1 MNNEKDAIYTLLRD
15 AYFGDGQFE
24 SGGAL
29 VKHARESAE
38 NYAKRRRL
46 AYYLNYTGPIVNA
59 SVDPIF
65 RNEIAREYNDT
76 AKFKVF
82 LDDADRTG
90 ADLQNYIR
98 RMAVAAKLYGVV
110 YIVVNNEASI
120 GATVQDNLD
129 MRALPY
135 LTAVLPQ
142 NVTHWKFDERGRLIE
157 FTYKDTVQDA
167 EDKTRVRFYLWT
179 VQEWQV
185 QDENRQT
192 IARGDNNIGRVP
204 VVQWFGRSTNPMEML
219 PSPEFLS
226 VAQTNYHVYQLCS
239 WHTQILQ
246 NQTFNILTLPN
257 SGQEDIT
264 IGTNNVLTYPP
275 ESTHTPA
282 FIAPDA
288 APANV
293 LTDQIDRL
301 IREMYRMS
309 GLDSVIGV
317 QTAKSGV
324 ARQWDF
330 ERTNQRL
337 VDFAIQCEEAE
348 KAIVALYEAWT
359 GERINYT
366 CEYPRDFKIAD
377 VAADLAEA
385 QQAIDLGFDSK
396 SFRVEV
402 ARKVLTAYL
411 PNIEPDV
418 YDAVI
423 SEMEAAADA
432 ITRAEEFANESNG
445 DESTGAKV

>member
-1 MNNEKDAIYTLLRD
+1 MDIQNREKIYQLLRD

-24 SGGAL
+24 GGGAL
-29 VKHARESAE
+29 VKHERESAG
-38 NYAKRRRL
+38 NYVKRRAL

-65 RNEIAREYNDT
+65 RNEIKREYNDT
-76 AKFKVF
+76 AKFKMF

-98 RMAVAAKLYGVV
+98 RLAVMAKLYGVV
-110 YIVVNNEASI
+110 YVVVNNEAEL
-120 GATVQDNLD
+120 GETVQANLD
-129 MRALPY
+129 KRALPY
-135 LTAVLPQ
+135 LVAVLPQ
-142 NVTHWKFDERGRLIE
+142 EVTHWRFDERGRLVE
-157 FTYKDTVQDA
+157 FGYKSTVKDS
-167 EDKTRVRFYLWT
+167 EDKARVRYYLWT
-179 VQEWQV
+179 EAEWRV
-185 QDENRQT
+185 LDENKQALRQG
-192 IARGDNNIGRVP
+192 AHALKRLP
-204 VVQWFGRSTNPMEML
+204 VVQWFGRSNDPMEVL

-246 NQTFNILTLPN
+246 NQTFNILTMPD
-257 SGQEDIT
+257 SGETEIT

-275 ESTHTPA
+275 ESQHPPA

-288 APANV
+288 APAQV
-293 LTDQIDRL
+293 LTEQIDRL

-309 GLDSVIGV
+309 GIDSVIGV

-359 GERINYT
+359 GESIGYS

-377 VAADLAEA
+377 VTEGLQRSQLALDMDFA
-385 QQAIDLGFDSK
+385 SK
-396 SFRVEV
+396 TYRIEV
-402 ARKVLTAYL
+402 ARKVLEAYL
-411 PNIEPDV
+411 PNIEPAT
-418 YDAVI
+418 YDAI
-423 SEMEAAADA
+423 IKELEAASAVTERAQTYEEDEHEPESDA
-432 ITRAEEFANESNG
+432 
-445 DESTGAKV
+445 

>member
-38 NYAKRRRL
+38 NYAKRRQL

-65 RNEIAREYNDT
+65 RNEIAREYNNT
-76 AKFKVF
+76 AKFKIF

-129 MRALPY
+129 VRALPY

-142 NVTHWKFDERGRLIE
+142 NVTHWKFDERGRLVE

-167 EDKTRVRFYLWT
+167 EDKTRTRFYLWT

-192 IARGDNNIGRVP
+192 IAQGYNNIGRVP
-204 VVQWFGRSTNPMEML
+204 VVQWFGRSADPTEML

-377 VAADLAEA
+377 IAADLAEA
-385 QQAIDLGFDSK
+385 QQALDLGFDSK

>member
-24 SGGAL
+24 GGGAL

-157 FTYKDTVQDA
+157 FAYKDTVRDA

-179 VQEWQV
+179 QNEWQV
-185 QDENRQT
+185 QDENQQV
-192 IARGDNNIGRVP
+192 IGQGDNNIGRVP
-204 VVQWFGRSTNPMEML
+204 VVQWFGRSTDPTEML

>member
-1 MNNEKDAIYTLLRD
+1 LNSEKDAIYTLLRD
-15 AYFGDGQFE
+15 AYFGSGQFE
-24 SGGAL
+24 GGGAL
-29 VKHARESAE
+29 VRHERESDG

-120 GATVQDNLD
+120 GETVQDNLD

-157 FTYKDTVQDA
+157 FAYKDTVKDA

-179 VQEWQV
+179 QNEWQV
-185 QDENRQT
+185 QDENQQT
-192 IARGDNNIGRVP
+192 IAQGDNNIGRVP
-204 VVQWFGRSTNPMEML
+204 VVQWFGRSTDPMEML

-246 NQTFNILTLPN
+246 NQTFNILTLP
-257 SGQEDIT
+257 SGGEEDIT

-359 GERINYT
+359 GEQINYT

-377 VAADLAEA
+377 VAADLQEA

-402 ARKVLTAYL
+402 ARKVLAAYL

-423 SEMEAAADA
+423 SELEAAADTV
-432 ITRAEEFANESNG
+432 TRVEEYG
-445 DESTGAKV
+445 DESDGDKSAGAKV

>member
-46 AYYLNYTGPIVNA
+46 AYYLNYTGPIINA

-76 AKFKVF
+76 AKFKMF

-90 ADLQNYIR
+90 TDLQNYIR

-129 MRALPY
+129 VRALPY

-142 NVTHWKFDERGRLIE
+142 SVTHWEFDERGRLVE

-167 EDKTRVRFYLWT
+167 EDKTRTRFYLWT
-179 VQEWQV
+179 AQEWQV

-192 IARGDNNIGRVP
+192 IAQGYNNIGRVP
-204 VVQWFGRSTNPMEML
+204 VVQWFGRSADPTEML

-396 SFRVEV
+396 SFRIEV

>member
-1 MNNEKDAIYTLLRD
+1 MNSEKDAIYTLLRD
-15 AYFGDGQFE
+15 AYFGSGQFE
-24 SGGAL
+24 GGGAL
-29 VKHARESAE
+29 VRHERESDG

-120 GATVQDNLD
+120 GETVQDNLD

-157 FTYKDTVQDA
+157 FAYKDTVKDA

-179 VQEWQV
+179 QNEWQV
-185 QDENRQT
+185 QDENQQT
-192 IARGDNNIGRVP
+192 IAQGDNNIGRVP
-204 VVQWFGRSTNPMEML
+204 VVQWFGRRTDPMEML

-246 NQTFNILTLPN
+246 NQTFNILTLP
-257 SGQEDIT
+257 SGGEEDIT

-359 GERINYT
+359 GEQINYT

-377 VAADLAEA
+377 VAADLQEA

-402 ARKVLTAYL
+402 ARKVLAAYL

-423 SEMEAAADA
+423 SELEAAADTV
-432 ITRAEEFANESNG
+432 TRVEEYG
-445 DESTGAKV
+445 DESDGDKSAGAKV